1 MRRPVTAVMAGLSVA
16 VLGVAVHSSQRP
28 ASSTSAL
35 APTGLVA
42 ATPAPAAGAA
52 TPSAPALATALP
64 GRSAPTRSAA
74 PGTTAPRPPA
84 SRTAA
89 SRTAAPVPAG
99 APSASPRS
107 SAVVT
112 VNGPAVDTAYGP
124 VQVQVSL
131 RGGHVVRA
139 DATTYPQDTGRSQEI
154 NTQAVPMLDAEAVR
168 ADSARV
174 DTISGATFTSGG
186 YQQSLQAALDA
197 AHRAGAR

>member
-35 APTGLVA
+35 APTGLVLA
-42 ATPAPAAGAA
+42 PAPAAAGVA
-52 TPSAPALATALP
+52 TPSGPARATALP

-74 PGTTAPRPPA
+74 PGTTAPRP
-84 SRTAA
+84 AA
-89 SRTAAPVPAG
+89 APTAAPVPAG
-99 APSASPRS
+99 APSARPGS
-107 SAVVT
+107 SATVT

-131 RGGHVVRA
+131 RGGHVIRA
-139 DATTYPQDTGRSQEI
+139 DATTYPQDSGRSQEI
-154 NTQAVPMLDAEAVR
+154 NSQAVPMLDAEAVR

>member
-1 MRRPVTAVMAGLSVA
+1 MRRPVTAVMASLSVA

-35 APTGLVA
+35 APTGLVV
-42 ATPAPAAGAA
+42 
-52 TPSAPALATALP
+52 
-64 GRSAPTRSAA
+64 A
-74 PGTTAPRPPA
+74 PGTTAPRP
-84 SRTAA
+84 AA

-99 APSASPRS
+99 APSARPRS
-107 SAVVT
+107 SATVT

-139 DATTYPQDTGRSQEI
+139 DATTYPQDSGRSQEI
-154 NTQAVPMLDAEAVR
+154 NSQAVPMLDAEAVR
-168 ADSARV
+168 ANSARV

>member
-42 ATPAPAAGAA
+42 APAAGAA

-154 NTQAVPMLDAEAVR
+154 NSQAVPMLDAEAVR

>member
-35 APTGLVA
+35 APTGLVV
-42 ATPAPAAGAA
+42 APAAAA
-52 TPSAPALATALP
+52 TPSGPARATALP
-64 GRSAPTRSAA
+64 GRSAPTRSAT
-74 PGTTAPRPPA
+74 PGTTAPR
-84 SRTAA
+84 SAA
-89 SRTAAPVPAG
+89 SRTAAPAPAG
-99 APSASPRS
+99 APSARSRS
-107 SAVVT
+107 SATVT

-131 RGGHVVRA
+131 RGGHVIRA
-139 DATTYPQDTGRSQEI
+139 DATTYPQDSGRSQEI
-154 NTQAVPMLDAEAVR
+154 NSQAVPMLDAEAVR
-168 ADSARV
+168 ANSARV

>member
-42 ATPAPAAGAA
+42 APAAGAA

-84 SRTAA
+84 SRTAP
-89 SRTAAPVPAG
+89 PVPAG
-99 APSASPRS
+99 ARSASPRS

-154 NTQAVPMLDAEAVR
+154 NSQAVPMLDAEAVR

-174 DTISGATFTSGG
+174 DTVSGATFTSGG

>member
-28 ASSTSAL
+28 ASSMSAL

-42 ATPAPAAGAA
+42 APAAPAA
-52 TPSAPALATALP
+52 PAV
-64 GRSAPTRSAA
+64 S
-74 PGTTAPRPPA
+74 GTTAPRP
-84 SRTAA
+84 AA

-99 APSASPRS
+99 APSARPRS
-107 SAVVT
+107 SATVT

-139 DATTYPQDTGRSQEI
+139 DATTYPQDSGRSQEI
-154 NTQAVPMLDAEAVR
+154 NSQAVPMLDAEAVR

>member
-28 ASSTSAL
+28 ASLTSAL

-42 ATPAPAAGAA
+42 APAAGAA

-84 SRTAA
+84 SRTAP
-89 SRTAAPVPAG
+89 PVPAG
-99 APSASPRS
+99 ARSASPRS

-154 NTQAVPMLDAEAVR
+154 NSQAVPMLDAEAVR

>member
-42 ATPAPAAGAA
+42 ALAAPAAAAGAA

-74 PGTTAPRPPA
+74 PGTTAPRP
-84 SRTAA
+84 AA
-89 SRTAAPVPAG
+89 SRTAAPVRAG

-107 SAVVT
+107 SATVT

-154 NTQAVPMLDAEAVR
+154 NSQAVPMLDAEAVR

>member
-28 ASSTSAL
+28 ASSSSAL

-42 ATPAPAAGAA
+42 APAAGAA

-154 NTQAVPMLDAEAVR
+154 NSQAVPMLDAEAVR